1 MDLGESCLNLIYRSK
16 ESVMDANFIILFYL
30 LMLGLFGTLIWIIM
44 LQRDDASDPQKGIG
58 GGQRG
63 LDEIFLLQMEEPEDD

>member
-1 MDLGESCLNLIYRSK
+1 
-16 ESVMDANFIILFYL
+16 MDANFIILFYL

-44 LQRDDASDPQKGIG
+44 LQRDDASDPHKGIG

>member
-16 ESVMDANFIILFYL
+16 EYVMDANFIILFYL

-63 LDEIFLLQMEEPEDD
+63 LDEIFLLQMEEPKDD

>member
-1 MDLGESCLNLIYRSK
+1 
-16 ESVMDANFIILFYL
+16 MDANFIILFYL

-44 LQRDDASDPQKGIG
+44 LQRDDASDPQKGKG

-63 LDEIFLLQMEEPEDD
+63 LDEIFLLQMEESEDD